1 MPPIPFEA
9 LNLFSVLAQS
19 SPSGTSSFAEQL
31 AGLIALV
38 CALGAIWLGLMFF
51 LYRRTTENHRRK
63 KAGQPA
69 LTPIY
74 VILYRW
80 VMKLVGPVPSYQA
93 GPADAT
99 EADMPA
105 PDLGML
111 TGGLPEPDLSAM
123 TGQVVPLDLPD
134 RPATPVSVADLL
146 AEEFSLDLPA
156 EPPAHVDIDQS
167 PAEDAA
173 LEEAAMPVS
182 APAGEP
188 ADAVE
193 VLRVWR
199 DLADGTLIVEIGG
212 QRFRALNEIQDTNLQ
227 RRLMNVVRDL
237 ANMARSTPSPTLPAP
252 PPAPARSP
260 QPPRSA
266 APTPAEKKPD
276 APSKPADID
285 LSSASLSP
293 GTMFREMT
301 KMAMGQRPEPV
312 EAAPPPPSI
321 AEQIQEVLQRKLEQ
335 TPGFTGRSIHIRPSL
350 HGGVRI
356 EVDGRF
362 YEGVGEVDD
371 DAVRQLLQDAVREW
385 EENQ

>member
-1 MPPIPFEA
+1 MSLDF
-9 LNLFSVLAQS
+9 LYFLAQS
-19 SPSGTSSFAEQL
+19 RRDSSSFAEQL
-31 AGLIALV
+31 AGLIAFV
-38 CALGAIWLGLMFF
+38 CVLGVIWVGLMLF
-51 LYRRTTENHRRK
+51 LYQRTMENRRRK
-63 KAGQPA
+63 KAGQPP
-69 LTPIY
+69 LTPTY
-74 VILYRW
+74 VVLYRW
-80 VMKLVGPVPSYQA
+80 VMKQIGPVTSPQARPSV
-93 GPADAT
+93 AT
-99 EADMPA
+99 GDDMPA

-111 TGGLPEPDLSAM
+111 TGDLPEPDLTAM
-123 TGQVVPLDLPD
+123 AGYVAPLDLPD
-134 RPATPVSVADLL
+134 RPAAPVSVADLL

-156 EPPAHVDIDQS
+156 EPPASIEIDQS

-188 ADAVE
+188 ADAIE

-199 DLADGTLIVEIGG
+199 DLADGSLIVEIGG

-237 ANMARSTPSPTLPAP
+237 ANMVRAAPSPAP
-252 PPAPARSP
+252 PPTPPRSP

-266 APTPAEKKPD
+266 APTPAEKKPA
-276 APSKPADID
+276 APSKPEDID

-312 EAAPPPPSI
+312 EAAPPPLSI
-321 AEQIQEVLQRKLEQ
+321 AEQIEAVLQRRLAGI
-335 TPGFTGRSIHIRPSL
+335 PGYAGRSIHVHPPLEL
-350 HGGVRI
+350 HGSVRI

-362 YEGVGEVDD
+362 YEGLGAVDD